1 MNTVISP
8 AVALGVLGAGIF
20 LVVGLLTGIWKYVA
34 IMQSDKA
41 RAPYYVDIA
50 HRSSLMYAG
59 ASLILVALA
68 YFSVWSDGVNWWAM
82 LANMVYFALAIGT
95 YVIHGLLKDTDNQ
108 LRSPHRLG
116 PMTLP
121 RVLIHLFM
129 WSLIVAEVGGTLV
142 LLAGAWQPLLA
153 VAF

>member
-1 MNTVISP
+1 MNTAMSP
-8 AVALGVLGAGIF
+8 AVALGILGAGVF

-50 HRSSLMYAG
+50 HR
-59 ASLILVALA
+59 ASLLYASAALILAGLA
-68 YFSVWSDGVNWWAM
+68 YFSVWSDSVNW
-82 LANMVYFALAIGT
+82 LAVMANIVYFALAIGT
-95 YVIHGLLKDTDNQ
+95 YVIHGALKDTDNQ

-121 RVLIHLFM
+121 RFLIQLFM
-129 WSLIVAEVGGTLV
+129 WSLIVAEVGGTVV
-142 LLAGAWQPLLA
+142 LLVGAWQPLWTLA
-153 VAF
+153 F